1 MKLEKKKTTMN
12 LAVKWAYVPKHANLN
27 FQYTAGVGH
36 QVNTEGPRLCFVTP
50 LTQKMETTQDT
61 QKCN

>member
-1 MKLEKKKTTMN
+1 MN

-27 FQYTAGVGH
+27 FQCTAGVGH